1 MEGRIVIAAEWAPYT
16 RRELWESEQEM
27 ERLIDGAGP
36 AMCYSQTPCAC
47 DTMVRGRA
55 GASLPKVE
63 VRKTVR
69 RNRRIPPPSPPV
81 LK

>member
-1 MEGRIVIAAEWAPYT
+1 MRQVRQGEGNSGLPGILRLLGFVI
-16 RRELWESEQEM
+16 S
-27 ERLIDGAGP
+27 GAGP
-36 AMCYSQTPCAC
+36 AMRYSQTPCAC